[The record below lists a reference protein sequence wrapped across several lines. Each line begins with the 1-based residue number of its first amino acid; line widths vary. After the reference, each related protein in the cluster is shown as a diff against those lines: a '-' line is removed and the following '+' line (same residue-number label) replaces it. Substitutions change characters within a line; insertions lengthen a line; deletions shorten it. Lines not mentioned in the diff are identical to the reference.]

1 MSQLTINNVRIA
13 GMSACVPTTVEDNR
27 TLPIYKDENDA
38 LKVIAS
44 TGIERHHKVDG
55 NTTAS
60 DLTVKAVEALLDKM
74 GWEPQDVDCF
84 AYVCTSRDY
93 IAPQTACILQDRL
106 KLRNDCCVF
115 DLPFGCSGWVYGM
128 SIVGS
133 MMSHGTLKRA
143 ILVAAETNTR
153 NRNPRDTAVR
163 PLFGD
168 AATATALEYDP
179 ERARPMN
186 FMYGVDGSGYDAV
199 WAPYGGIRQP
209 VTPEALEEKEVSPG
223 VFRRGVDM
231 IVNGMDVFGFAI
243 KQPPRSLKELI
254 ATFEIDV
261 ESVDLLLL
269 HQANKFIDEKIRK
282 AVKIP
287 AEKTPYCLEEYGNV
301 TSASIPLTMV
311 TRCSEQLAGAEKHCV
326 ACGFG
331 VGLAWASMEFYS
343 GDVKMVDVIDY

>member
-1 MSQLTINNVRIA
+1 MSQLTINKVRIA
-13 GMSACVPTTVEDNR
+13 GMSACVPSTVEDNR
-27 TLPIYKDENDA
+27 TLPIYHDENEA
-38 LKVIAS
+38 LKVITS
-44 TGIERHHKVDG
+44 TGIERHHKVDDD
-55 NTTAS
+55 TTAS
-60 DLTVKAVEALLDKM
+60 DLTVKAVEALLAKM
-74 GWEPQDVDCF
+74 EWTAQDVDCF

-106 KLRNDCCVF
+106 GLRNDCCVF

-128 SIVGS
+128 SIVAS
-133 MMSHGTLKRA
+133 LMSHGTLKRA

-186 FMYGVDGSGYDAV
+186 FMYGVDGSGFDAV
-199 WAPYGGIRQP
+199 WAPYGGIRNP
-209 VTPEALEEKEVSPG
+209 VTPDALEEKEVSPG
-223 VFRRGVDM
+223 VVRRGIDM

-243 KQPPRSLKELI
+243 KQPPKSLKELI
-254 ATFEIDV
+254 ETFNIDV
-261 ESVDLLLL
+261 ETVDLLLL

-282 AVKIP
+282 AVKMP
-287 AEKTPYCLEEYGNV
+287 PDKTPYCLEEYGNV

-311 TRCSEQLAGAEKHCV
+311 TRCKDALSGGEKHCV

-331 VGLAWASMEFYS
+331 VGLAWASMEFYA

>member
-44 TGIERHHKVDG
+44 TGIERHHEVDD

-60 DLTVKAVEALLDKM
+60 DLTVKAVEALLNKM

-331 VGLAWASMEFYS
+331 VGLAWASMEFYA

>member
-1 MSQLTINNVRIA
+1 MSQLTINNVRIT
-13 GMSACVPTTVEDNR
+13 GMSACVPATVEDNR

-44 TGIERHHKVDG
+44 TGIERHHKVDDK
-55 NTTAS
+55 TTAS
-60 DLTVKAVEALLDKM
+60 DLTVKAVEALLEKL
-74 GWEPQDVDCF
+74 GWEAQDIDCF

-106 KLRNDCCVF
+106 GLRNDCCVF

-153 NRNPRDTAVR
+153 NRNQRDTAVR

-168 AATATALEYDP
+168 AATATALEFDP
-179 ERARPMN
+179 ECSRPMN

-199 WAPYGGIRQP
+199 WAPYGGIRNP

-254 ATFEIDV
+254 ATFNIDV
-261 ESVDLLLL
+261 ETVDLLLL

-311 TRCSEQLAGAEKHCV
+311 TRCAEQLSGDEKHCV

-331 VGLAWASMEFYS
+331 VGLAWASMEFYA
-343 GDVKMVDVIDY
+343 GGVKMVDVIDY

>member
-13 GMSACVPTTVEDNR
+13 GMSACVPATVEENLS
-27 TLPIYKDENDA
+27 LPIYKEQSEA

-44 TGIERHHKVDG
+44 TGIERHHKVDAG
-55 NTTAS
+55 TTAS
-60 DLTVKAVEALLDKM
+60 DLTVKAVEALLENM
-74 GWEPQDVDCF
+74 GWQPQDIDCF

-93 IAPQTACILQDRL
+93 IAPQTACVLQDRL
-106 KLRNDCCVF
+106 ELRSDCCVF

-133 MMSHGTLKRA
+133 LMSHGTFKRA
-143 ILVAAETNTR
+143 ILVAAETNTQ
-153 NRNPRDTAVR
+153 NRNPLDTTVR

-168 AATATALEYDP
+168 AATATALEYDE

-186 FMYGVDGSGYDAV
+186 FMFGVDGSGFQAV
-199 WAPYGGIRQP
+199 WAPYGGMRNP
-209 VTPEALEEKEVSPG
+209 VTPEALQEKEVAPG
-223 VFRRGVDM
+223 VFRRDVDM

-243 KQPPRSLKELI
+243 KRPPQSLKDLI
-254 ATFEIDV
+254 ATFNIDV
-261 ESVDLLLL
+261 ETVDLLLL

-282 AVKIP
+282 SVKIP
-287 AEKTPYCLEEYGNV
+287 PEKTPYCLEEYGNV

-311 TRCSEQLAGAEKHCV
+311 SRCRETLASEERHCL

-331 VGLAWASMEFYS
+331 VGLAWASMEFYA
-343 GDVKMVDVIDY
+343 GDVKISEVITY